1 MKKEFLWLAVIGI
14 LLAACTAAPAQ
25 AMIPVTAVDRCA
37 PENIQDEIEKVTIF
51 QRDFDDVSF
60 LAQST
65 PQNQTAVVILELQ
78 RLRRSA
84 LDYDAPVC
92 LNALKENQVQY
103 MTGVITT
110 LMRFM
115 AGGDSE
121 TINQQ
126 LNATRILRIEYETE
140 LARLLGVP
148 YHTPTPFPTP
158 VVPTQTPAPTP
169 VTMTITT
176 EQDINLFQGPGINYN
191 VVGNFLR
198 GQQALAYT
206 RTENNEW
213 ILVQLFD
220 NPEVQG
226 WVAVRLIKTEGDIS
240 TLPTLPPDA
249 LE

>member
-1 MKKEFLWLAVIGI
+1 MKKDFLWLVIIGV
-14 LLAACTAAPAQ
+14 LLAACAPAQ
-25 AMIPVTAVDRCA
+25 AQAVIPVTAVDRCA
-37 PENIQDEIEKVTIF
+37 PENIQAEIEKVTIF
-51 QRDFDDVSF
+51 QRDFDDVSL

-65 PQNQTAVVILELQ
+65 PQNQAAVVILELQ

-84 LDYDAPVC
+84 LDNDAPDC
-92 LNALKENQVQY
+92 LDSIKEIQLRY
-103 MTGVITT
+103 MNGVIST
-110 LMRFM
+110 LVRFM

-126 LNATRILRIEYETE
+126 LSATRILRIEYETE

-148 YHTPTPFPTP
+148 YYTPTPFPTP
-158 VVPTQTPAPTP
+158 VVPTPTPAPTP

-206 RTENNEW
+206 RSENNEW
-213 ILVQLFD
+213 VLIQLFD

-226 WVAVRLIKTEGDIS
+226 WVAVRLVRLDGDIS
-240 TLPTLPPDA
+240 ILPALPSDA
-249 LE
+249 LN

>member
-1 MKKEFLWLAVIGI
+1 MVMIGLFLAG
-14 LLAACTAAPAQ
+14 CAPAQ
-25 AMIPVTAVDRCA
+25 AQAVIPVTAVDRCA
-37 PENIQDEIEKVTIF
+37 PEYIQAEIEQVAIF
-51 QRDFDDVSF
+51 QRDFDDVSM

-84 LDYDAPVC
+84 LDYDAPFC
-92 LNALKENQVQY
+92 MNSLKEIQIQY

-121 TINQQ
+121 SINQQ
-126 LNATRILRIEYETE
+126 LNTTRILRINYEAE
-140 LARLLGVP
+140 LARLMGVP

-158 VVPTQTPAPTP
+158 VIPTPTLTPTP
-169 VTMTITT
+169 VTMTIST

-213 ILVQLFD
+213 VLIQLFD

-226 WVAVRLIKTEGDIS
+226 WVAVRLIKVDGDIS
-240 TLPTLPPDA
+240 ILPALPAESLD
-249 LE
+249 